1 MLCLY
6 STSLPE
12 PVNPPSEN
20 YTPVYGNLYVIMENQ
35 KMLSPI
41 SDYLITQFD
50 KDKPYSYDKMISVNP
65 VVSEVA
71 SWYEK
76 LRNAMDF
83 RDDDAIL
90 RAAIER
96 IVKRRMLFGEGPKQM
111 AEPLVRELVWA
122 RYFPEGSVPESITD
136 KVEKIMTLYL
146 HLQTKVNHKH
156 RVNKGVVNEW
166 TIHLMS
172 SAIEH
177 VLSPS
182 KERELISNFMFQ
194 FFKDKI
200 VITDDTT
207 VTRDAQVFLAVRRT
221 FAHQDLPLL
230 RYHLFIQIFG
240 ELTEHNI
247 EHVSEKFVEASKQIE
262 YQMNYPLKDRFLSFF
277 KNHSIPFYI
286 LEEILKQNRG
296 KNRDLVGNAE
306 EFKVAVMNTC
316 AKKYNNIREK
326 VSRAIVRGVIFILV
340 TKAIFGL
347 AIEGSFESLIY
358 GEVYWNSIALNT
370 LFPPLLMIIA
380 ALFIKTPD
388 RDNSV
393 RIWDKMKT
401 IIYDSEANSWQPLIL
416 KKNTT
421 RIDPIMNLIFIVL
434 WLAALVLSMGTIIYV
449 LTFLNFKFISQTI
462 FIFFL
467 MIVSFICYRISQTA
481 HMYTLQT
488 DKHSLKDVLFDFFF
502 VPVIQ
507 AGRRLTENISKINV
521 FLFFFDL
528 FIETPFKVIF
538 AFFEQWFLFLRAQ
551 REKLG

>member
-1 MLCLY
+1 M
-6 STSLPE
+6 S
-12 PVNPPSEN
+12 
-20 YTPVYGNLYVIMENQ
+20 METQ
-35 KMLSPI
+35 KPLSQI
-41 SDYLITQFD
+41 SDYLISHFD
-50 KDKPYSYDKMISVNP
+50 KEKSHSYDRMISVNP

-96 IVKRRMLFGEGPKQM
+96 IIKRRMLFGEGPKQM

-122 RYFPEGSVPESITD
+122 RYFPEGTVPESITD
-136 KVEKIMTLYL
+136 KVEKIMTLYQ
-146 HLQTKVNHKH
+146 HLQTKVNQKH

-166 TIHLMS
+166 ILHLMS

-177 VLSPS
+177 TLAPS
-182 KERELISNFMFQ
+182 KDRELISNFMFQ
-194 FFKDKI
+194 FFKDK
-200 VITDDTT
+200 VIISDDTT

-240 ELTEHNI
+240 ELSEHNM
-247 EHVSEKFVEASKQIE
+247 EQVSDKFIDASKQIE

-277 KNHSIPFYI
+277 KNQSIPFYI
-286 LEEILKQNRG
+286 LEEVLKNNPG
-296 KNRDLVGNAE
+296 KNRDLVNNIE

-316 AKKYNNIREK
+316 TKKYTNIREK
-326 VSRAIVRGVIFILV
+326 VSRAIVRGVIFILI
-340 TKAIFGL
+340 TKTVFGL
-347 AIEGSFESLIY
+347 AVEGSLESLLY

-370 LFPPLLMIIA
+370 LFPPLLMIIV

-393 RIWDKMKT
+393 RIWDKIKT
-401 IIYDSEANSWQPLIL
+401 IIYEADGSWQPLIV

-421 RIDPIMNLIFIVL
+421 RIDPVMNLTFITL
-434 WLAALVLSMGTIIYV
+434 WLTALFLTLGSIIYILV
-449 LTFLNFKFISQTI
+449 WLNMSLVSQVV
-462 FIFFL
+462 FVFFL
-467 MIVSFICYRISQTA
+467 MIVSFICYRINQTA
-481 HMYTLQT
+481 HMYTLAS
-488 DKHSLKDVLFDFFF
+488 DKHSFKDVLFDFFF

-521 FLFFFDL
+521 ILFFFDL

-538 AFFEQWFLFLRAQ
+538 AFFEQWFIFLRTQ

>member
-1 MLCLY
+1 MDNRQL
-6 STSLPE
+6 
-12 PVNPPSEN
+12 
-20 YTPVYGNLYVIMENQ
+20 TPLA
-35 KMLSPI
+35 
-41 SDYLITQFD
+41 DYLVSQFD
-50 KDKPYSYDKMISVNP
+50 KDKTHSYDKMISVNP

-96 IVKRRMLFGEGPKQM
+96 ILKRRFLLGGTPKNM

-122 RYFPEGSVPESITD
+122 QYFPEGTVPESITD
-136 KVEKIMTLYL
+136 KVEQIIVLYL
-146 HLQTKVNHKH
+146 HLQDKVNHKH
-156 RVNKGVVNEW
+156 RVNKSVVNEW
-166 TIHLMS
+166 ILHLMS

-177 VLSPS
+177 ALSPS
-182 KERELISNFMFQ
+182 KDRELLSNFMFQ
-194 FFKDKI
+194 FYKDKI
-200 VITDDTT
+200 VISDDTT

-240 ELTEHNI
+240 DLSEQNI
-247 EHVSEKFVEASKQIE
+247 ERVTEKFLEASKQIE
-262 YQMNYPLKDRFLSFF
+262 YQLNYPLKDRFTGFF
-277 KNHSIPFYI
+277 KNESIPFYI
-286 LEEILKQNRG
+286 LEEILKHHRG
-296 KNRDLVGNAE
+296 KNRDLVGE
-306 EFKVAVMNTC
+306 VDPFKVAVMNTC
-316 AKKYNNIREK
+316 TKKYDNIKDK

-347 AIEGSFESLIY
+347 GIEASIENLIF
-358 GEVYWNSIALNT
+358 GQVYWGSIALNT
-370 LFPPLLMIIA
+370 LFPPLLMVVA

-388 RDNSV
+388 RENSI
-393 RIWDKMKT
+393 RIWDKIRT
-401 IIYDSEANSWQPLIL
+401 ILYEGNESWQPLIL

-421 RIDPIMNLIFIVL
+421 SIDPVMNFVFITL
-434 WLAALVLSMGTIIYV
+434 WLAALVLSLGTILYI
-449 LTFLNFKFISQTI
+449 LTFLHFKFISQGI

-467 MIVSFICYRISQTA
+467 MIVSFICYRINQTA
-481 HMYTLQT
+481 HMYTVSS
-488 DKHSLKDVLFDFFF
+488 DKHSFKSVLFDFFF

-538 AFFEQWFLFLRAQ
+538 GFFEQWFLFLRAQ
-551 REKLG
+551 RDKLG

>member
-1 MLCLY
+1 MDNRQL
-6 STSLPE
+6 
-12 PVNPPSEN
+12 
-20 YTPVYGNLYVIMENQ
+20 TPLA
-35 KMLSPI
+35 
-41 SDYLITQFD
+41 DYLIAQFD
-50 KDKPYSYDKMISVNP
+50 KDKTHSYDKMMSVNP

-71 SWYEK
+71 AWYEK

-96 IVKRRMLFGEGPKQM
+96 ILKRRFLLGGNPKNM

-122 RYFPEGSVPESITD
+122 RYFPEGTVPESMSH
-136 KVEKIMTLYL
+136 KVENIITLYL
-146 HLQTKVNHKH
+146 DLQHRVNYKH
-156 RVNKGVVNEW
+156 RVNKGIVNEW
-166 TIHLMS
+166 ILHLMS

-177 VLSPS
+177 ALSPS
-182 KERELISNFMFQ
+182 KDRELLSNFMFQ
-194 FFKDKI
+194 FYKDKI
-200 VITDDTT
+200 VISDDTT

-240 ELTEHNI
+240 DLSESNLEQ
-247 EHVSEKFVEASKQIE
+247 VSEKFIEASKQIE
-262 YQMNYPLKDRFLSFF
+262 YQLNYPLKDRFTGFF
-277 KNHSIPFYI
+277 KNESIPFYI
-286 LEEILKQNRG
+286 LEVVLKANRG
-296 KNRDLVGNAE
+296 KNRDVVGDPEA
-306 EFKVAVMNTC
+306 FKGSVISTC
-316 AKKYNNIREK
+316 TKKYDNIKAK

-340 TKAIFGL
+340 TKTLFGL
-347 AIEGSFESLIY
+347 GVEASVENLIY
-358 GEVYWNSIALNT
+358 GQVYWSSIALNT
-370 LFPPLLMIIA
+370 LFPPLLMIVA

-388 RDNSV
+388 RENSI
-393 RIWDKMKT
+393 RIWDKIKT
-401 IIYDSEANSWQPLIL
+401 ILYQGNANWQPLIL

-421 RIDPIMNLIFIVL
+421 NVDPVMNFIFLTL
-434 WLAALVLSMGTIIYV
+434 WVSALVLSLGSIIYI
-449 LTFLNFKFISQTI
+449 LTLLHFKFISQGI

-467 MIVSFICYRISQTA
+467 MIVSFICFRINQTA
-481 HMYTLQT
+481 HLYTVTT
-488 DKHSLKDVLFDFFF
+488 DKHSFGSVLFDFFF

-538 AFFEQWFLFLRAQ
+538 GFFEQWFIFLRAQ

>member
-1 MLCLY
+1 MEAHRQL
-6 STSLPE
+6 ST
-12 PVNPPSEN
+12 
-20 YTPVYGNLYVIMENQ
+20 
-35 KMLSPI
+35 I
-41 SDYLITQFD
+41 SDYLISHFD
-50 KDKPYSYDKMISVNP
+50 KDKALSYDKMISVNP

-96 IVKRRMLFGEGPKQM
+96 IIKRRMMFGENAKSI

-122 RYFPEGSVPESITD
+122 RYFPEGTVPESITH
-136 KVEKIMTLYL
+136 KVEKIMLLYKQ
-146 HLQTKVNHKH
+146 LQDKVNHKH

-166 TIHLMS
+166 ILHLMS

-177 VLSPS
+177 TLSPS
-182 KERELISNFMFQ
+182 KDRELISNFMFQ
-194 FFKDKI
+194 FFKDKV
-200 VITDDTT
+200 VIADDTT

-240 ELTEHNI
+240 DLSEQNI
-247 EHVSEKFVEASKQIE
+247 EHVSDKFIEAYKQIT
-262 YQMNYPLKDRFLSFF
+262 YQLEYPLKDRFQTFF
-277 KNHSIPFYI
+277 KNQSIPFYI

-296 KNRDLVGNAE
+296 KNREMVENLDA
-306 EFKVAVMNTC
+306 FKVAVMNTC
-316 AKKYNNIREK
+316 TKKYDNIKAK

-340 TKAIFGL
+340 TKTLFGL
-347 AIEGSFESLIY
+347 GIEGSIENLLY
-358 GEVYWNSIALNT
+358 GKVYWSSIALNT
-370 LFPPLLMIIA
+370 VFPPLLMIVA

-388 RDNSV
+388 RENSV
-393 RIWDKMKT
+393 RIWERIKT
-401 IIYDSEANSWQPLIL
+401 IIYETAPNTWQPLIL
-416 KKNTT
+416 RKNNN
-421 RIDPIMNLIFIVL
+421 RIDPVMNLIFITL
-434 WLAALVLSMGTIIYV
+434 WLAALTLTLGSMIYI
-449 LTFLNFKFISQTI
+449 LTFLHFKLISQGI
-462 FIFFL
+462 FVFFL
-467 MIVSFICYRISQTA
+467 MIVSFICYRINQTA
-481 HMYTLQT
+481 HMYTLET
-488 DKHSLKDVLFDFFF
+488 DKHSFRSVLFDFFF

-538 AFFEQWFLFLRAQ
+538 GFFEQWFIFLRTQ

>member
-1 MLCLY
+1 MQKPL
-6 STSLPE
+6 SQI
-12 PVNPPSEN
+12 SE
-20 YTPVYGNLYVIMENQ
+20 
-35 KMLSPI
+35 
-41 SDYLITQFD
+41 YLISHFD
-50 KDKPYSYDKMISVNP
+50 KDKAHSYDKMIHVNP

-96 IVKRRMLFGEGPKQM
+96 IIKRRMLLGGHPKNI

-122 RYFPEGSVPESITD
+122 RYFPEGTVPESIID

-146 HLQTKVNHKH
+146 HLQEKVHTKH
-156 RVNKGVVNEW
+156 RVNRGVLNEF
-166 TIHLMS
+166 ILHLMS

-182 KERELISNFMFQ
+182 KDRELISNFMFQ
-194 FFKDKI
+194 FFKEKI
-200 VITDDTT
+200 VITDDST

-240 ELTEHNI
+240 ELSEHNI
-247 EHVSEKFVEASKQIE
+247 DQVTEKFLEAHKQIE
-262 YQMNYPLKDRFLSFF
+262 YQLNYPLKDRFLSFF
-277 KNHSIPFYI
+277 KNQTIPFYI
-286 LEEILKQNRG
+286 LEDILKENRG
-296 KNRDLVGNAE
+296 KNKDLVSNLDS
-306 EFKVAVMNTC
+306 FKVAVLNVCTN
-316 AKKYNNIREK
+316 KYKNIKEK

-340 TKAIFGL
+340 TKTVFGL
-347 AIEGSFESLIY
+347 AVEGSIESLIY
-358 GEVYWNSIALNT
+358 GEVMWSSIALNT
-370 LFPPLLMIIA
+370 LFPPLLMVIV

-388 RDNSV
+388 RDNSI
-393 RIWDKMKT
+393 RIWDKIKT
-401 IIYDSEANSWQPLIL
+401 ILYEQEPDSWQPLVL
-416 KKNTT
+416 KKSSNKT
-421 RIDPIMNLIFIVL
+421 DPIMNLIFITL
-434 WLAALVLSMGTIIYV
+434 WLVALVLSLGTIIY
-449 LTFLNFKFISQTI
+449 LLLLLNMSAVSQAV

-467 MIVSFICYRISQTA
+467 MIVSFICYRINQTA
-481 HMYTLQT
+481 HMYTLHS
-488 DKHSLKDVLFDFFF
+488 DKHSFKDVLFDFFF

-521 FLFFFDL
+521 ILFFFDL

-538 AFFEQWFLFLRAQ
+538 GFFEQWFIFLRTQ

>member
-1 MLCLY
+1 
-6 STSLPE
+6 
-12 PVNPPSEN
+12 
-20 YTPVYGNLYVIMENQ
+20 
-35 KMLSPI
+35 MLSPI
-41 SDYLITQFD
+41 SDYLISQFD
-50 KDKPYSYDKMISVNP
+50 KDKTYSYDKMISVNP

-96 IVKRRMLFGEGPKQM
+96 IIKRRMLFGENPKAM

-122 RYFPEGSVPESITD
+122 RYFPDGSVPESITD
-136 KVEKIMTLYL
+136 KVEKIMTLYQ

-166 TIHLMS
+166 IIHLMS

-177 VLSPS
+177 TLAPS
-182 KERELISNFMFQ
+182 KDRELISNFMFQ

-200 VITDDTT
+200 VISDDTT

-240 ELTEHNI
+240 ELTEHNLETI
-247 EHVSEKFVEASKQIE
+247 SDKFVEASKQIE

-277 KNHSIPFYI
+277 KNQSIPFYI

-296 KNRDLVGNAE
+296 KNRELAGNIE
-306 EFKVAVMNTC
+306 EFKVTVMNTC

-370 LFPPLLMIIA
+370 LFPPLLMIVA
-380 ALFIKTPD
+380 ALFIKTPN

-393 RIWDKMKT
+393 RIWDKIKT
-401 IIYDSEANSWQPLIL
+401 IIYQTEAQWQPLIL

-421 RIDPIMNLIFIVL
+421 RIDPVMNLIFITL
-434 WLAALVLSMGTIIYV
+434 WLAALVLSMGTIIYI
-449 LTFLNFKFISQTI
+449 LTFLNFKFISQSV

-467 MIVSFICYRISQTA
+467 LIVSFICYRISQTA
-481 HMYTLQT
+481 HMYTLES

-528 FIETPFKVIF
+528 LIETPFKVIF

>member
-1 MLCLY
+1 
-6 STSLPE
+6 
-12 PVNPPSEN
+12 
-20 YTPVYGNLYVIMENQ
+20 MESQ

-41 SDYLITQFD
+41 SDYLISQFD
-50 KDKPYSYDKMISVNP
+50 KDKTYSYDKMISVNP

-96 IVKRRMLFGEGPKQM
+96 IIKRRMLFGENPKAM

-122 RYFPEGSVPESITD
+122 RYFPDGSVPESITD
-136 KVEKIMTLYL
+136 KVEKIMTLYQ

-166 TIHLMS
+166 IIHLMS

-177 VLSPS
+177 TLAPS
-182 KERELISNFMFQ
+182 KDRELISNFMFQ

-200 VITDDTT
+200 VISDDTT

-240 ELTEHNI
+240 ELTEHNLETI
-247 EHVSEKFVEASKQIE
+247 SDKFVEASKQIE

-277 KNHSIPFYI
+277 KNQSIPFYI

-296 KNRDLVGNAE
+296 KNRELAGNIE
-306 EFKVAVMNTC
+306 EFKVTVMNTC

-370 LFPPLLMIIA
+370 LFPPLLMIVA
-380 ALFIKTPD
+380 ALFIKTPN

-393 RIWDKMKT
+393 RIWDKIKT
-401 IIYDSEANSWQPLIL
+401 IIYQTEAQWQPLIL

-421 RIDPIMNLIFIVL
+421 RIDPVMNLIFITL
-434 WLAALVLSMGTIIYV
+434 WLAALVLSMGTIIYI
-449 LTFLNFKFISQTI
+449 LTFLNFKFISQSV

-467 MIVSFICYRISQTA
+467 LIVSFICYRISQTA
-481 HMYTLQT
+481 HMYTLES

-528 FIETPFKVIF
+528 LIETPFKVIF

>member
-1 MLCLY
+1 MD
-6 STSLPE
+6 
-12 PVNPPSEN
+12 
-20 YTPVYGNLYVIMENQ
+20 MESQ
-35 KMLSPI
+35 KILSPI
-41 SDYLITQFD
+41 SEYLISHFD
-50 KDKPYSYDKMISVNP
+50 KDKTYSYDKMISVNP

-96 IVKRRMLFGEGPKQM
+96 IIKRRMMFGEAPKNM

-122 RYFPEGSVPESITD
+122 RYFPEGTVPESISE
-136 KVEKIMTLYL
+136 KVEKTMTLYL
-146 HLQTKVNHKH
+146 LLQDKVNQKH
-156 RVNKGVVNEW
+156 RVNKGVVNQW
-166 TIHLMS
+166 ILHLMS
-172 SAIEH
+172 SAIENI
-177 VLSPS
+177 LSPS
-182 KERELISNFMFQ
+182 KDRELISNFMFQ

-200 VITDDTT
+200 VISDDTSI
-207 VTRDAQVFLAVRRT
+207 TRDAQVFLAVRRT

-240 ELTEHNI
+240 ELTEKNI
-247 EHVSEKFVEASKQIE
+247 ETVADKFIEASKQIE
-262 YQMNYPLKDRFLSFF
+262 YQLDYSLKDRFLTFF
-277 KNHSIPFYI
+277 KNQSIPFYI
-286 LEEILKQNRG
+286 LEEILKENRG
-296 KNRDLVGNAE
+296 KNHDLVDRIE
-306 EFKVAVMNTC
+306 DFKVVVMNTC

-340 TKAIFGL
+340 TKTLFGL
-347 AIEGSFESLIY
+347 GVEGSFESLIY
-358 GEVYWNSIALNT
+358 GQVYWNSIALNT
-370 LFPPLLMIIA
+370 LFPPLLMIVA

-388 RDNSV
+388 RDNSI
-393 RIWDKMKT
+393 RIWDKIKT
-401 IIYDSEANSWQPLIL
+401 IIYESEPNAWQPLIL
-416 KKNTT
+416 RKNTT
-421 RIDPIMNLIFIVL
+421 RIDPIMNFTFVVL
-434 WLAALVLSMGTIIYV
+434 WLAALVLSMGTIIYL
-449 LTFLNFKFISQTI
+449 LTWLHFKFISQTV

-488 DKHSLKDVLFDFFF
+488 DKHGIRDVLFDFFF

-521 FLFFFDL
+521 ILFFFDL

>member
-1 MLCLY
+1 MESSRQLSAL
-6 STSLPE
+6 
-12 PVNPPSEN
+12 SE
-20 YTPVYGNLYVIMENQ
+20 
-35 KMLSPI
+35 
-41 SDYLITQFD
+41 YLVTQFD
-50 KDKPYSYDKMISVNP
+50 KDTPYSYDKMISVNP

-96 IVKRRMLFGEGPKQM
+96 ILKRRFLLGGTPKNM

-122 RYFPEGSVPESITD
+122 RYFPEGTVPESITD
-136 KVEKIMTLYL
+136 KVEKIITLYL
-146 HLQTKVNHKH
+146 HLQDKVNHKH
-156 RVNKGVVNEW
+156 RVNKGVINEW
-166 TIHLMS
+166 ILQLMS

-177 VLSPS
+177 TLAPS
-182 KERELISNFMFQ
+182 KDRELISNFMFQ
-194 FFKDKI
+194 FYKDKI

-240 ELTEHNI
+240 DLTEHNI
-247 EHVSEKFVEASKQIE
+247 ENVTEKFIEASKQIE
-262 YQMNYPLKDRFLSFF
+262 YQMNYPLKDRFSSFF
-277 KNHSIPFYI
+277 KNQSIAFYI

-296 KNRDLVGNAE
+296 KNHDLVGNMEA
-306 EFKVAVMNTC
+306 FKVAVMNTC
-316 AKKYNNIREK
+316 TKKYSNIREK

-340 TKAIFGL
+340 TKTIFGL
-347 AIEGSFESLIY
+347 GVEGSIESLIY
-358 GEVYWNSIALNT
+358 GKVYWNSIALNT
-370 LFPPLLMIIA
+370 LFPPLLMIVA

-388 RDNSV
+388 RDNSI
-393 RIWDKMKT
+393 RIWDRIKT
-401 IIYDSEANSWQPLIL
+401 ILYQSEPNTWQPLIL
-416 KKNTT
+416 RKTTT
-421 RIDPIMNLIFIVL
+421 RIDPVMNLIFITL
-434 WLAALVLSMGTIIYV
+434 WLAALVLTLGSMIYV
-449 LTFLNFKFISQTI
+449 LTFLHFKLVSQTV
-462 FIFFL
+462 FVFFL
-467 MIVSFICYRISQTA
+467 MIVSFICYRINQTA
-481 HMYTLQT
+481 HMYTMQT
-488 DKHSLKDVLFDFFF
+488 NKNSFKSVLFDFFF

-507 AGRRLTENISKINV
+507 AGRRLTENISKINI

-538 AFFEQWFLFLRAQ
+538 GFFEQWFLFLRAQ

>member
-1 MLCLY
+1 
-6 STSLPE
+6 
-12 PVNPPSEN
+12 
-20 YTPVYGNLYVIMENQ
+20 
-35 KMLSPI
+35 
-41 SDYLITQFD
+41 
-50 KDKPYSYDKMISVNP
+50 
-65 VVSEVA
+65 
-71 SWYEK
+71 
-76 LRNAMDF
+76 
-83 RDDDAIL
+83 
-90 RAAIER
+90 
-96 IVKRRMLFGEGPKQM
+96 MLFGENPKAM

-122 RYFPEGSVPESITD
+122 RYFPDGSVPESITD
-136 KVEKIMTLYL
+136 KVEKIMTLYQ

-166 TIHLMS
+166 IIHLMS

-177 VLSPS
+177 TLAPS
-182 KERELISNFMFQ
+182 KDRELISNFMFQ

-200 VITDDTT
+200 VISDDTT

-240 ELTEHNI
+240 ELTEHNLETI
-247 EHVSEKFVEASKQIE
+247 SDKFVEASKQIE

-277 KNHSIPFYI
+277 KNQSIPFYI

-296 KNRDLVGNAE
+296 KNRELAGNIE
-306 EFKVAVMNTC
+306 EFKVTVMNTC

-370 LFPPLLMIIA
+370 LFPPLLMIVA
-380 ALFIKTPD
+380 ALFIKTPN

-393 RIWDKMKT
+393 RIWDKIKT
-401 IIYDSEANSWQPLIL
+401 IIYQTEAQWQPLIL

-421 RIDPIMNLIFIVL
+421 RIDPVMNLIFITL
-434 WLAALVLSMGTIIYV
+434 WLAALVLSMGTIIYI
-449 LTFLNFKFISQTI
+449 LTFLNFKFISQSV

-467 MIVSFICYRISQTA
+467 LIVSFICYRISQTA
-481 HMYTLQT
+481 HMYTLES

-528 FIETPFKVIF
+528 LIETPFKVIF